1 MGCVGLERE
10 EAVKEKVVLL
20 AIVVALL
27 AWFFR
32 YDFQVVTSGG
42 QGNASTGYALNRIT
56 GTLYF
61 VAPGFTRELKPAT
74 PLEKSFIPI
83 DIDAPAKTQTD
94 QPGGTLPK

>member
-20 AIVVALL
+20 AIAVALF

-42 QGNASTGYALNRIT
+42 QGIAGSGYALNRIT
-56 GTLYF
+56 GTFYWVSPTL
-61 VAPGFTRELKPAT
+61 VRELKPEA
-74 PLEKSFIPI
+74 PPQESKLWDEFEKSR
-83 DIDAPAKTQTD
+83 K
-94 QPGGTLPK
+94 